1 MKYRQKIVITF
12 FVVMIIVM
20 TMLKTPATDTTLVRK
35 NVVDLTAQ
43 EKSDFVNA
51 VKTLKTIPGTNSKNV
66 SLYDEFVAIH
76 NGAMTFTTMHLGGL
90 VTLPQDT
97 PPTGPAAGIDAA
109 HEHGGFLPW
118 HREYLS
124 RLEKALQSVNPK
136 VTLPYWDWSDPRSV
150 DVIFDPNFL
159 GANGSGDFINLS
171 NGGQL
176 QGGRVQSGN
185 FSEANG
191 WTLIPDLHTR
201 ISTAETLG
209 TSLIRYLPP
218 ESAPGVLGFP
228 LDKAQT
234 DRILQSKDYK
244 TFQLFVEGQII
255 VDANGVEQRCEREP
269 CNHNLVHALLDGTL
283 ENPSAPGPSLRS
295 SLNNVPASPNDP
307 VFWLL
312 HANVDRLWAEWQKNG
327 RRGSEFYAVPG
338 TEPYGHNLNDRM
350 WPWDGGDSIPGSVG
364 SIDIR
369 PYLPVIAPD
378 DIVRPIDALG
388 VRKYG
393 YIYDTLVKPVSKT
406 SSTFRLLGLGA
417 LGAAFLLWRKRS
429 YLPL

>member
-1 MKYRQKIVITF
+1 
-12 FVVMIIVM
+12 
-20 TMLKTPATDTTLVRK
+20 
-35 NVVDLTAQ
+35 
-43 EKSDFVNA
+43 
-51 VKTLKTIPGTNSKNV
+51 
-66 SLYDEFVAIH
+66 
-76 NGAMTFTTMHLGGL
+76 
-90 VTLPQDT
+90 
-97 PPTGPAAGIDAA
+97 
-109 HEHGGFLPW
+109 
-118 HREYLS
+118 
-124 RLEKALQSVNPK
+124 
-136 VTLPYWDWSDPRSV
+136 
-150 DVIFDPNFL
+150 
-159 GANGSGDFINLS
+159 
-171 NGGQL
+171 
-176 QGGRVQSGN
+176 
-185 FSEANG
+185 
-191 WTLIPDLHTR
+191 
-201 ISTAETLG
+201 
-209 TSLIRYLPP
+209 
-218 ESAPGVLGFP
+218 LGFP

-283 ENPSAPGPSLRS
+283 ENPSAPGRSLRS